1 MRTYVRPS
9 GDSPLN
15 SLISSSSTIP
25 HASSSSTMPPPLI
38 SPSLPPPPPT
48 SARPPPVQPPLRGRR
63 PSLLLYPLPLLSPF
77 LCPLQ
82 SEPPPLPSCASSR
95 RQRRAPEERAAGLR
109 SLCLPPPFTA
119 PAPAL
124 LFEDGAYARRRSR
137 LMEGRRASL
146 PPPARSLP
154 VRRRPRL
161 RPLAARVRFGDS
173 RWGS

>member
-1 MRTYVRPS
+1 MRTHVRPS

-48 SARPPPVQPPLRGRR
+48 SARPPPVQLPLRGRR